1 MAQSYGAVY
10 MHFGGSVPA
19 YDAIAARSD
28 LIDLDGIR
36 GNWEGSLYRR
46 DPDRRKTIGL
56 EHSVYTT
63 GEYVETALAS
73 LKKDLSQEEQPSAFH
88 FGEEHSAL
96 NGETADKVTLT
107 FSERHRPYFVY
118 DEENGTYKRWQYGD
132 PHMDAWMKKQIEVKN
147 LLVLRMAVH
156 DRNDELKLVDI
167 TTTGTGKGY
176 YCCDGKAVPI
186 TWKKDGYNKP
196 ITFYDASGAE
206 LTVAPGQTFVSCVT
220 ETASVDFE

>member
-1 MAQSYGAVY
+1 MTMNGMIYCNTVANNHLMPEWVRSERYEFCEDFYEGYTTGKSARFFEKLASIRSARPYFIDMAQSYGAVY

-88 FGEEHSAL
+88 FGEEH
-96 NGETADKVTLT
+96 
-107 FSERHRPYFVY
+107 
-118 DEENGTYKRWQYGD
+118 
-132 PHMDAWMKKQIEVKN
+132 
-147 LLVLRMAVH
+147 
-156 DRNDELKLVDI
+156 
-167 TTTGTGKGY
+167 
-176 YCCDGKAVPI
+176 
-186 TWKKDGYNKP
+186 
-196 ITFYDASGAE
+196 
-206 LTVAPGQTFVSCVT
+206 
-220 ETASVDFE
+220 